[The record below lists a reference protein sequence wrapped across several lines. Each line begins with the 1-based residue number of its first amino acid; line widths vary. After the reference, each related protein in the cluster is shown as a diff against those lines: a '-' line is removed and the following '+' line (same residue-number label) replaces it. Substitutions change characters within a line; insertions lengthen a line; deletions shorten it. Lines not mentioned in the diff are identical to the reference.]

1 MNGKRRAP
9 DTATP
14 EPSKKRKRNDD
25 THFPDAESVETTQ
38 ELGEKIISL
47 LKRSQDKNG
56 RLIATEFLELPDRKL
71 YPDYYEHIVMPMS
84 INIVEAK
91 LNNGEY
97 STMTDLESDLKRM
110 VQNAKDYNSSKS
122 DIFEDA
128 ERIRKALSNFMPKHN
143 PAYQDPE
150 YRAVPTPIP
159 DHIARIK
166 IRDSSASGSEPPS
179 IKLKLNA
186 GGRRRSAAPSEPIE
200 DGPVDGL
207 ADTQLE
213 LLDELSSQEDAIN
226 FERKPPRRELPHYYK
241 VIKQPT
247 SINDVRTMV
256 QQGKITNWDDF
267 AREARLIWSN
277 AKEYNESGSEIYT
290 MAERLET
297 WLEEKLQSYGVPPK
311 IVPRLSLNVAQQPRQ
326 LKLKVGTPTT
336 PAMNGS
342 STYTVDQEALQRQR
356 SALASAMRQ
365 SRGDSAADVT
375 PAPNVQS
382 SLRRSVSVVDL
393 DVPMTGMNGHA
404 ESATPAE
411 PTKPIVPPGPAN
423 IPTPT
428 LEGVPPHQPLKPAL
442 YPATAPLTNGFHAP
456 QPQMPVPAAGIFAES
471 TNPID
476 RKFRDAN
483 KSSADALL
491 QSVTYMTNPLMP
503 TDPKWRLVRHASS
516 SKTQTSYY
524 TYLPSSHNS
533 LRIVPEL
540 HADLKAGKRKYKLFV
555 LNNGSTLPA
564 SPDVAG
570 QGVYDLH
577 LVPGENVVT
586 VEAISA
592 LKEGEK
598 KEYAKEWE
606 QFDFERVTFYVF
618 LRPQGS

>member
-1 MNGKRRAP
+1 
-9 DTATP
+9 
-14 EPSKKRKRNDD
+14 
-25 THFPDAESVETTQ
+25 
-38 ELGEKIISL
+38 
-47 LKRSQDKNG
+47 
-56 RLIATEFLELPDRKL
+56 
-71 YPDYYEHIVMPMS
+71 MPMS
-84 INIVEAK
+84 INIIEAK

-143 PAYQDPE
+143 PAYQDPD

-186 GGRRRSAAPSEPIE
+186 GGRRRSVAPSEPVE
-200 DGPVDGL
+200 DGSANHHL
-207 ADTQLE
+207 TDTQLE

-241 VIKQPT
+241 VIQRPT
-247 SINDVRTMV
+247 SINDLRSML
-256 QQGKITNWDDF
+256 QQGKFTTWDDF

-277 AKEYNESGSEIYT
+277 AKEYNEPGSEIFT
-290 MAERLET
+290 MAEKLET
-297 WLEEKLQSYGVPPK
+297 WLEGRLQSYGVPPK
-311 IVPRLSLNVAQQPRQ
+311 VVPRLSLNVAQQPRQ
-326 LKLKVGTPTT
+326 LKLKLGTPTT
-336 PAMNGS
+336 PAVNGS
-342 STYTVDQEALQRQR
+342 SSYTVDQEALQRQR

-365 SRGDSAADVT
+365 SRGDSQAEVT
-375 PAPNVQS
+375 PAPTVQP

-393 DVPMTGMNGHA
+393 DVPMTGTNGHP
-404 ESATPAE
+404 SNTTSVE
-411 PTKPIVPPGPAN
+411 PTKVVVPPGPAN

-428 LEGVPPHQPLKPAL
+428 LEGVPPQQALKPAVH
-442 YPATAPLTNGFHAP
+442 PAVMPLTNGYHTP
-456 QPQMPVPAAGIFAES
+456 QAQMPAPAASIFAES

-491 QSVTYMTNPLMP
+491 KSVTYMTNPLMP
-503 TDPKWRLVRHASS
+503 SDPRWRLIRYASP

-524 TYLPSSHNS
+524 TYLPSTHNS

-540 HADLKAGKRKYKLFV
+540 HADLKAGRRKYKLFV
-555 LNNGSTLPA
+555 LNNGAILPA

-592 LKEGEK
+592 LKEGER
-598 KEYAKEWE
+598 KEYARDWE

-618 LRPQGS
+618 LRPKGS

>member
-1 MNGKRRAP
+1 MY
-9 DTATP
+9 
-14 EPSKKRKRNDD
+14 D

-71 YPDYYEHIVMPMS
+71 YPDYYEHIAMPMS
-84 INIVEAK
+84 INIAEAK

-128 ERIRKALSNFMPKHN
+128 ERIRKALSNFMSKHN

-150 YRAVPTPIP
+150 YRAIPTPIP
-159 DHIARIK
+159 DHITRIK
-166 IRDSSASGSEPPS
+166 LRDSSASGSEPPS

-186 GGRRRSAAPSEPIE
+186 GGRRRSTAPSDPVE

-213 LLDELSSQEDAIN
+213 VLDELSSQEDAIN

-241 VIKQPT
+241 VIQRPT

-256 QQGKITNWDDF
+256 QQGKLATWDDF

-277 AKEYNESGSEIYT
+277 AKEYNESGSEIYA

-297 WLEEKLQSYGVPPK
+297 WLEEKLQSHGVPPK
-311 IVPRLSLNVAQQPRQ
+311 VVPRLSLNVAQQPRQ

-336 PAMNGS
+336 PAANGTS
-342 STYTVDQEALQRQR
+342 SYTVDQEALQRQR

-365 SRGDSAADVT
+365 SRGHSAAGST
-375 PAPNVQS
+375 PAPTAQPS
-382 SLRRSVSVVDL
+382 DRQSVSVVDL
-393 DVPMTGMNGHA
+393 DVSMTGMNGHDG
-404 ESATPAE
+404 SATSAGS
-411 PTKPIVPPGPAN
+411 TKPSLLPGPAN

-428 LEGVPPHQPLKPAL
+428 LEGVPPQQTLKSAV
-442 YPATAPLTNGFHAP
+442 YPAAAPLTNGFHAS
-456 QPQMPVPAAGIFAES
+456 QAQMPAPAPAAGIFAES

-476 RKFRDAN
+476 RKFRDSD

-491 QSVTYMTNPLMP
+491 PSVTYMTNPLMP
-503 TDPKWRLVRHASS
+503 SDPKWRLVRYASS

-540 HADLKAGKRKYKLFV
+540 HSDLKSGKRKYKLFV

-598 KEYAKEWE
+598 KEYARDWE

-618 LRPQGS
+618 LRPKVS

>member
-1 MNGKRRAP
+1 
-9 DTATP
+9 
-14 EPSKKRKRNDD
+14 
-25 THFPDAESVETTQ
+25 
-38 ELGEKIISL
+38 
-47 LKRSQDKNG
+47 
-56 RLIATEFLELPDRKL
+56 
-71 YPDYYEHIVMPMS
+71 MPMS

-143 PAYQDPE
+143 PAYQDPD

-166 IRDSSASGSEPPS
+166 VRDSPASGSEPPS

-186 GGRRRSAAPSEPIE
+186 AGRRRSVVPSEPVE
-200 DGPVDGL
+200 DGP
-207 ADTQLE
+207 ASASTDTQLE

-241 VIKQPT
+241 VIQRPT
-247 SINDVRTMV
+247 SINDVRGMV
-256 QQGKITNWDDF
+256 QQGKITTWDDF

-277 AKEYNESGSEIYT
+277 AKEYNEPGSDIFS
-290 MAERLET
+290 MAEKLET
-297 WLEEKLQSYGVPPK
+297 WLEGRLQSYGVPPK
-311 IVPRLSLNVAQQPRQ
+311 VMPRLSLNVAQQPRQ
-326 LKLKVGTPTT
+326 LKLKLGTPTT
-336 PAMNGS
+336 PAVNS
-342 STYTVDQEALQRQR
+342 STSYTVDQEALQRQR

-365 SRGDSAADVT
+365 SRGDSQAEVT
-375 PAPNVQS
+375 PVPAVQS
-382 SLRRSVSVVDL
+382 ALRRSVSVVDL
-393 DVPMTGMNGHA
+393 DVPMTGTNGHT
-404 ESATPAE
+404 SSTTPVE
-411 PTKPIVPPGPAN
+411 PTKAVVPPGPAN

-428 LEGVPPHQPLKPAL
+428 LEGVPPQQASRPTPN
-442 YPATAPLTNGFHAP
+442 PPTTSLTNGYHTP
-456 QPQMPVPAAGIFAES
+456 QPQMPAPAASIFAES

-476 RKFRDAN
+476 RKFRDPD

-491 QSVTYMTNPLMP
+491 KSVTYMTNPLMP
-503 TDPKWRLVRHASS
+503 SDPRWRLIRYASP

-524 TYLPSSHNS
+524 TYLPSTHNS

-540 HADLKAGKRKYKLFV
+540 HADLKSGKRKYKLFV
-555 LNNGSTLPA
+555 LNNGATLPA

-592 LKEGEK
+592 LKEGERK
-598 KEYAKEWE
+598 DYARDWE

-618 LRPQGS
+618 LRPKGS